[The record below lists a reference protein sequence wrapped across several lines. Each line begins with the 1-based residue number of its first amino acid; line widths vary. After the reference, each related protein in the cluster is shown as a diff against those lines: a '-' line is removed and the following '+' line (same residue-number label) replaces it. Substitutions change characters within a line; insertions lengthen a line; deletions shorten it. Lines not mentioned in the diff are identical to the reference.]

1 MAPFRAVFRPFGRPI
16 SSASGRGQVL
26 SGTQATSV
34 AMLALLTTFGPQPR
48 PARSTSGE
56 PGPAAARPAFASRS
70 YRTARQLVRKR
81 HAGRPGFL
89 VSMSL
94 HPRTALRPG
103 RHAGLLLTPNCQEGR
118 LDPDIPSLRQSRARF
133 RSRTLIGA
141 TFCFHHRPLERSQ
154 RLERMG
160 KFPAQLLRG
169 QPHPDWFNRLG
180 WDRFQR
186 PRAGYRSDDRT
197 NPHGRCMGTVRT
209 VT

>member
-1 MAPFRAVFRPFGRPI
+1 MFLLTPGGNAHGLNTLRIKELHHFRRRSIFLPKVAILAPFRAVFRPFGRPI

-34 AMLALLTTFGPQPR
+34 AMLALLTTFGPQPQ

-103 RHAGLLLTPNCQEGR
+103 RHAGLFLTPNCQDG
-118 LDPDIPSLRQSRARF
+118 SA
-133 RSRTLIGA
+133 
-141 TFCFHHRPLERSQ
+141 RSQ
-154 RLERMG
+154 
-160 KFPAQLLRG
+160 
-169 QPHPDWFNRLG
+169 H
-180 WDRFQR
+180 
-186 PRAGYRSDDRT
+186 T
-197 NPHGRCMGTVRT
+197 
-209 VT
+209 